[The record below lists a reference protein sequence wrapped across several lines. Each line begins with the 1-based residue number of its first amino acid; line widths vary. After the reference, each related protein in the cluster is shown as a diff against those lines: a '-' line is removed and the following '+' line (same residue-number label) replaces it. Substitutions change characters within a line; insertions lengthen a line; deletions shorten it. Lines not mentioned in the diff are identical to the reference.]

1 MIKKLTSFLIVTIFL
16 FCITCCKVNIS
27 EEKNPFMPV
36 IVPKMVKVYGGT
48 INGENNSLYTSKG
61 SFPSERRVKLSDFY
75 IGKYEITQEQYYSVM
90 WDQKVTVK
98 GIDGVKF
105 QLEPKPS
112 YCQADSDVYHSFEG
126 EIQEKRP
133 VEGITWFDAIWF
145 CNALSKKEK
154 LNPAYKITV
163 TEVSSVNLS
172 SHITDAEV
180 EFISSAN
187 GYRLPTECEF
197 EYASRGG
204 DVNAP
209 DWNFL
214 FSGKD
219 TESSKAQ
226 DNVNTDC
233 DKVAWYRY
241 NNRTGESS
249 TSGNRED
256 DTYYSYKGTHE
267 VGKRNPNR
275 LGLYD
280 MSGNVSEF
288 CYAKI
293 NWDNIY
299 PKYSGELEI
308 NPVRLDENGNHIF
321 TASGSWRTGANAC
334 YVHNF
339 APNMPGNR
347 NDTWGFRVV
356 RSAK

>member
-1 MIKKLTSFLIVTIFL
+1 MIKRLTSFLIVTIFL

-36 IVPKMVKVYGGT
+36 IVPEMVKVTGRKIIGADYRL
-48 INGENNSLYTSKG
+48 NTSKG
-61 SFPSERRVKLSDFY
+61 SFPLGRLVQLSDFY

-98 GIDGVKF
+98 GIDGVEF
-105 QLEPKPS
+105 QLEPNPS

-256 DTYYSYKGTHE
+256 DTYFSYKGTHE
-267 VGKRNPNR
+267 VGKRKENK

-293 NWDNIY
+293 DQDHLF
-299 PKYSGELEI
+299 PKYTGKLEI

-321 TASGSWRTGANAC
+321 TASGSWRTGATAC